1 VIGMFT
7 EPMLDPSGSIIVEA
21 RNDIDVAAL
30 VANRVRGP
38 EPAPGDAKG
47 PGEYQAFVT
56 IAALSV
62 PPHLSLPITF
72 AEYALNAYGVTYQNA
87 WAVYGALVKAFH
99 KVGARM
105 KANGMGVYQS
115 LVLTGGTEDADPQ
128 TQQPVVRGTLRVI
141 ATTLAVETAGS

>member
-1 VIGMFT
+1 MSAMFT
-7 EPMLDPSGSIIVEA
+7 EPMLDPSGSLIVEA
-21 RNDIDVAAL
+21 RTDTDVAAL
-30 VANRVRGP
+30 VGTRVRGP

-87 WAVYGALVKAFH
+87 WAVYAALVKAFH
-99 KVGARM
+99 KAGERVKTSGL
-105 KANGMGVYQS
+105 GIYS
-115 LVLTGGTEDADPQ
+115 TFVLTGGTEDADPQ